1 MIQRR
6 AVVAEPRRGAGEQHE
21 LARFGK
27 RQQPVVLVGKGGVVA
42 AAVDGG
48 GRGVDVQGAQRR
60 AAFKG
65 IVADGLQIV
74 KEGQR
79 FHSAAGK
86 GPRLDAAQRV
96 RQDDHPAGGV
106 CKSAGGDLNHRRA
119 AQRIGKD
126 KALPAP
132 LPVRDGGG
140 AVIYGK
146 GEFGGIVLG
155 SPLGIEP
162 AAGLSP
168 AAQPNGLPAAVRGG
182 VPAGQGV
189 AGVGEQLTL
198 DRGIHTQ
205 MACGN
210 RNLEPVTAQ
219 IVPVVEYGI
228 AFFCRDGNSGR
239 VADLRQAE
247 GIAGAGACQTGAGI
261 VCARQRIAV
270 GRGQGEGHTLPRGNG
285 CGLGLRCKRGRGFQ
299 NDAALHR
306 RGCRGGGT
314 ACQQHQHGENKHQ
327 AAQVSTSFQK
337 KSVFYII
344 IQNTPERK
352 PPGVWM
358 RKKLSR

>member
-1 MIQRR
+1 M
-6 AVVAEPRRGAGEQHE
+6 
-21 LARFGK
+21 
-27 RQQPVVLVGKGGVVA
+27 
-42 AAVDGG
+42 
-48 GRGVDVQGAQRR
+48 QGAQCR

-96 RQDDHPAGGV
+96 RQDDLPAGGV

-132 LPVRDGGG
+132 LPARDGGG
-140 AVIYGK
+140 AVVYGK
-146 GEFGGIVLG
+146 GEFSGIVLG
-155 SPLGIEP
+155 NPLGIEP
-162 AAGLSP
+162 AAGRGP

-210 RNLEPVTAQ
+210 RNLDPVTAQ

-228 AFFCRDGNSGR
+228 AFFCRDSNSGR

-247 GIAGAGACQTGAGI
+247 GIAGAGAHQTGAGI
-261 VCARQRIAV
+261 IRARQGIAV
-270 GRGQGEGHTLPRGNG
+270 GRGQGEGHRLPRGNG
-285 CGLGLRCKRGRGFQ
+285 CGLGLRCKRRRGFQ

-306 RGCRGGGT
+306 RGCRGGGAT
-314 ACQQHQHGENKHQ
+314 CQ
-327 AAQVSTSFQK
+327 
-337 KSVFYII
+337 
-344 IQNTPERK
+344 
-352 PPGVWM
+352 
-358 RKKLSR
+358 

>member
-1 MIQRR
+1 MIQCR

-21 LARFGK
+21 LAIFGE
-27 RQQPVVLVGKGGVVA
+27 RLQPVALVGKGGVVA

-48 GRGVDVQGAQRR
+48 GRGVDVQGAQCR

-86 GPRLDAAQRV
+86 GPRLDTAQRV
-96 RQDDHPAGGV
+96 RQDDLPAGGV
-106 CKSAGGDLNHRRA
+106 CKSPGGDLNHRCA

-132 LPVRDGGG
+132 LPACDDGG
-140 AVIYGK
+140 AVVYGK
-146 GEFGGIVLG
+146 GKFGGIVLG

-162 AAGLSP
+162 AAGRGP

-182 VPAGQGV
+182 IPPGQGV
-189 AGVGEQLTL
+189 AGVVEQLTL

-205 MACGN
+205 MACGD
-210 RNLEPVTAQ
+210 RNLEPVAAQ

-228 AFFCRDGNSGR
+228 AFFCRNGNSGR

-285 CGLGLRCKRGRGFQ
+285 CGLGLRGKRRRGFQ

-314 ACQQHQHGENKHQ
+314 ACQQNQHGKDKHQ

-337 KSVFYII
+337 KSVFYG
-344 IQNTPERK
+344 NTA
-352 PPGVWM
+352 
-358 RKKLSR
+358 